1 MLKHDTVRGHRGRGR
16 KAKAGQAKVAQ
27 LKASTPEAVTPVAN
41 AAAMADANNAAAMA
55 DAKNAAV
62 SGAKEAVAEDTGSDS
77 KKQEVKTASKLTIK
91 KAISTADNARISPEE
106 IVQILEV
113 GAEEGQDALKTTA
126 KAQDKGKKKKLM
138 KVSRDRYDPTQ
149 VRP

>member
-1 MLKHDTVRGHRGRGR
+1 MLKHDTVRGRGR

-27 LKASTPEAVTPVAN
+27 LKASTPEAVMPAAN
-41 AAAMADANNAAAMA
+41 AAAMADANNT
-55 DAKNAAV
+55 AV
-62 SGAKEAVAEDTGSDS
+62 SGTKEAAAEDTNSDS
-77 KKQEVKTASKLTIK
+77 KKQEVKTASKMTIK
-91 KAISTADNARISPEE
+91 KAISTADNAWISPEE
-106 IVQILEV
+106 IVQIFEV

-138 KVSRDRYDPTQ
+138 KVNRDRYDPTQ

>member
-1 MLKHDTVRGHRGRGR
+1 MLKHDTVRCHRGRGR

-41 AAAMADANNAAAMA
+41 AAAMADANNAA
-55 DAKNAAV
+55 V
-62 SGAKEAVAEDTGSDS
+62 SGAKEAAADDTNSDS
-77 KKQEVKTASKLTIK
+77 EKQEVKTASKMTIK

-106 IVQILEV
+106 IVQIYEV

-138 KVSRDRYDPTQ
+138 KVSRDRHDPTQ

>member
-1 MLKHDTVRGHRGRGR
+1 MLKHDTVRGHLDCGR

-41 AAAMADANNAAAMA
+41 AAAMADANNAA
-55 DAKNAAV
+55 V
-62 SGAKEAVAEDTGSDS
+62 SLSGAKEAAADDTNSDS
-77 KKQEVKTASKLTIK
+77 EKQEVETASKMTIK
-91 KAISTADNARISPEE
+91 KSILTADNARISPEE
-106 IVQILEV
+106 IVQIFEV

>member
-1 MLKHDTVRGHRGRGR
+1 MLKHDTVRGHRGS

-27 LKASTPEAVTPVAN
+27 LKAPTPEAVTPVAN
-41 AAAMADANNAAAMA
+41 AAAMADANNAA
-55 DAKNAAV
+55 V
-62 SGAKEAVAEDTGSDS
+62 SGAKEAAADDTNSDS
-77 KKQEVKTASKLTIK
+77 EKQEVKTASKMTIK

-106 IVQILEV
+106 IVQIFEV

>member
-1 MLKHDTVRGHRGRGR
+1 MLKHDTVRGHRGS

-27 LKASTPEAVTPVAN
+27 LKAPTPEAVTPVAN
-41 AAAMADANNAAAMA
+41 AAAMADANNAA
-55 DAKNAAV
+55 V
-62 SGAKEAVAEDTGSDS
+62 SGAKEAAADDTNSDS
-77 KKQEVKTASKLTIK
+77 EKQEVE
-91 KAISTADNARISPEE
+91 TADNARISPEE
-106 IVQILEV
+106 IVQIFEV